1 MKKLVGQ
8 KQIGL
13 YIKGFNLF
21 ANVYESGLR
30 NAVKQANIDRIMHGI
45 VGCEHILEK
54 EISPENFYSNFEVW
68 NTLSNYITTQP
79 ITVEEAELTFVN
91 GKKKKMLVV
100 RFGKYEEENDYFYK
114 DVEEQ

>member
-21 ANVYESGLR
+21 ANVYEPGLR
-30 NAVKQANIDRIMHGI
+30 KAVKQANIDRIMHGF
-45 VGCEHILEK
+45 VGCEHILAIN
-54 EISPENFYSNFEVW
+54 ISPENFYCNFEVW

-79 ITVEEAELTFVN
+79 IMIEEAELTFTN
-91 GKKKKMLVV
+91 GKRKMLVV
-100 RFGKYEEENDYFYK
+100 RFGKYESEDDYFYK
-114 DVEEQ
+114 EVEEQ

>member
-1 MKKLVGQ
+1 MKNLVGQ

-30 NAVKQANIDRIMHGI
+30 KAVKKANIDRIMHGFI
-45 VGCEHILEK
+45 GCEHILER

-68 NTLSNYITTQP
+68 TVLSNYITTQP
-79 ITVEEAELTFVN
+79 IMIEEAELTFV
-91 GKKKKMLVV
+91 KEKRKILVV
-100 RFGKYEEENDYFYK
+100 QFGKYESEDDYFYK
-114 DVEEQ
+114 EQ